1 MSDEIFEVSC
11 PDCAGILR
19 IDARL
24 RTVVSH
30 TSAPRKRTFDS
41 LETAAR
47 AAREQEER
55 KQSLFR
61 QAVDAEKNKDDLL
74 EKRFSEALKKAKQ
87 SPATERPL
95 REFDLE

>member
-1 MSDEIFEVSC
+1 VEDVFEVTC
-11 PDCAGILR
+11 PDCGGILR
-19 IDARL
+19 IDGVS

-30 TSAPRKRTFDS
+30 TSAPRKRTFEDFES
-41 LETAAR
+41 AAR
-47 AAREQEER
+47 AMRDQEER

-61 QAVDAEKNKDDLL
+61 QAVDAEKHKEDVLN
-74 EKRFSEALKKAKQ
+74 KRFADALRKAKD

>member
-1 MSDEIFEVSC
+1 M
-11 PDCAGILR
+11 
-19 IDARL
+19 
-24 RTVVSH
+24 
-30 TSAPRKRTFDS
+30 
-41 LETAAR
+41 
-47 AAREQEER
+47 REQEER

-74 EKRFSEALKKAKQ
+74 NKRFADALKRAKE

>member
-1 MSDEIFEVSC
+1 MTDDTFEVTC
-11 PDCAGILR
+11 PDCGGILR
-19 IDARL
+19 VDARL

-30 TSAPRKRTFDS
+30 TPAPRKRTFDDF
-41 LETAAR
+41 EGAAR
-47 AAREQEER
+47 AMREQEER

-74 EKRFSEALKKAKQ
+74 NKRFADALKRAKE